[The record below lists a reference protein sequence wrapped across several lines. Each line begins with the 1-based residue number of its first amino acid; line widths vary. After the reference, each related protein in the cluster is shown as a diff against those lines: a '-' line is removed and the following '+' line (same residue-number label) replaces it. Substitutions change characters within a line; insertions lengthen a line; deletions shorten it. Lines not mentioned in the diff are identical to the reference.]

1 MKAKKYIFVIN
12 KDGSQEFRCGYVE
25 LHAYILNQ
33 DERYKVR
40 VNGGGFFDI
49 DFENKEIVF
58 YGKSSDFGRVHDQQ
72 KVCKKYYDQ
81 IMDSLLEFIWIYY
94 DKEYPKDYFKLY
106 IRDELGDKHLITK

>member
-25 LHAYILNQ
+25 LYEYILNQ
-33 DERYKVR
+33 DKRYKVQ
-40 VNGGGFFDI
+40 VNSGCLFNI

-58 YGKSSDFGRVHDQQ
+58 YGKSSDFGQVHDQ
-72 KVCKKYYDQ
+72 KKICKKYYDQ
-81 IMDSLLEFIWIYY
+81 IIDFIWNYY